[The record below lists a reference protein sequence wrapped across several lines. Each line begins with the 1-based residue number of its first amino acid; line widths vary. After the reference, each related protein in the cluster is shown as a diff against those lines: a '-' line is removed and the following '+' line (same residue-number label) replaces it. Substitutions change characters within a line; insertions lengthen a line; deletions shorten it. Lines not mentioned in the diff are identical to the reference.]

1 MAATDFIVVRCAL
14 AQDQGLADAAR
25 AFCAGAGM
33 PMQLHR
39 AAWSAQA
46 GLAYVYGRL
55 QAGTRVDEARREALA
70 AHWRQ
75 LCPGAREV
83 DVARLSLVFD
93 APGHSQAEAPVFHY
107 VVETDAEA
115 GWADE
120 IDRWYDTEHMPGL
133 AAVPGCI
140 HARRLLNGDSGPR
153 SLACYDLVTEETL
166 GSPPWLAVRGTK
178 WSDIARPH
186 FVNTRRTMFRVVA

>member
-1 MAATDFIVVRCAL
+1 MARTDFILVRCRVGDDAPL
-14 AQDQGLADAAR
+14 AGAAR
-25 AFCAGAGM
+25 AFCAAG
-33 PMQLHR
+33 PWPLALHR
-39 AAWSAQA
+39 AAWSAGEQ
-46 GLAYVYGRL
+46 LAYVYARL
-55 QAGTRVDEARREALA
+55 PAGTEVEASALGALA
-70 AHWRQ
+70 RAWQ
-75 LCPGAREV
+75 QACPGAQAV
-83 DVARLSLVFD
+83 DVARLALWFD
-93 APGHSQAEAPVFHY
+93 APGHSVAEAPVHHY